1 MKLSMA
7 CEHFYFDQIKIGGG
21 DIFTNFS
28 DRYYANGW
36 YVPCVNVH
44 DDVRLFHVS

>member
-1 MKLSMA
+1 MKVLMA

-36 YVPCVNVH
+36 YPVLELLIC
-44 DDVRLFHVS
+44 LQW